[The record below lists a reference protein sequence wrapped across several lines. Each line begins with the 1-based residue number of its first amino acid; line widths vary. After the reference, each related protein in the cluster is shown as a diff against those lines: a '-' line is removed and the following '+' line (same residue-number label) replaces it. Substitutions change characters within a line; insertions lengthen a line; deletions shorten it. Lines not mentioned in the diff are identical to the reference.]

1 MVPADAGEI
10 MADVIGKGDLARLSP
25 EQRVAYYLRTCQ
37 SLGLNP
43 LTKPF
48 DYIQLNGKLT
58 LYATKGATDQLR
70 AAHGISIRVISQE
83 VDGDVLV
90 VTVEGTDATGRTDME
105 IGAVNVGGLR
115 GDGMANAR
123 MKALTKAKRRLTL
136 SMSGLGLLDETEIET
151 IPTAR
156 AVRVDEATGEIL
168 DAPAPARAIQSG
180 DFAVAEQIVATA
192 EARDAETVVPAA
204 TRDQLAARVVS
215 LAQDRGIGSREL
227 SRMATELT
235 GKADR
240 RTWTR
245 DDFGALVEHLES
257 MQVIRVEDE
266 DEAEDGEIVDEVG
279 E

>member
-1 MVPADAGEI
+1 VANQAVVPADAGEI

-70 AAHGISIRVISQE
+70 AAHGISIRVVSQE

-90 VTVEGTDATGRTDME
+90 VTVEGTDGTGRTDTE
-105 IGAVNVGGLR
+105 IGAVSVGGLR
-115 GDGMANAR
+115 GDALANAR

-156 AVRVDEATGEIL
+156 SVRVDQQTGEIIDGQAAEL
-168 DAPAPARAIQSG
+168 GGSPAPV
-180 DFAVAEQIVATA
+180 DVATVN
-192 EARDAETVVPAA
+192 RD
-204 TRDQLAARVVS
+204 RNQMAARVME
-215 LAQDRGIGSREL
+215 LAQELGMTSEQLSQEATRVTGKSDRRQWTNDDLREL
-227 SRMATELT
+227 VTELEEQ
-235 GKADR
+235 AAERAID
-240 RTWTR
+240 
-245 DDFGALVEHLES
+245 AMVA
-257 MQVIRVEDE
+257 DE
-266 DEAEDGEIVDEVG
+266 DAGAE
-279 E
+279 